1 MVFFPLYGI
10 IELSKFA
17 FKREDS
23 ILIQE
28 IVKTT
33 LLNCSLKDEDI
44 LIYKE
49 SVKKIHEELPRY
61 PLTGW
66 MDSPLQNQEAL
77 FTAIEQVAGEV
88 CACADVL
95 VVVGVG
101 GSFLGARA
109 IQEALKP
116 YFGLGKK
123 GIEVVYVGLNMSGA
137 YIKELLAYLDNKQV
151 YVNVISKSGGTMEPA
166 LAFRVMRLYMEKR
179 YGSKAAERIIVTTD
193 AKKGVLKGI
202 AEAAGYRQFI
212 IPSDIGGR
220 YSVLTPVGLL
230 PVAIAGIDIRELM
243 NGAKRAATE
252 LTEPDLAYN
261 DAYKYAVM
269 RHKLYEQGYK
279 IELLASFEPGL
290 SKFHEWWKQLFG
302 ESEGKNNKGLY
313 PSTVNFSTDLHAIG
327 QFIQE
332 GSQIMFETL
341 LHFHEIEGD
350 LAVPF
355 DVRNEDGLNYLTDRT
370 FNEINAISKQGTA
383 LAHAE
388 GNVPVIQLEL
398 PKLDAYHLGYL
409 IYFFMKACAMSACLL
424 NVNPFDQPGVEAY
437 KSKMLEL
444 LKQEKVT
451 K

>member
-1 MVFFPLYGI
+1 MLT
-10 IELSKFA
+10 
-17 FKREDS
+17 
-23 ILIQE
+23 E

-33 LLNCSLKDEDI
+33 LLNCSLDDSDI
-44 LIYKE
+44 LRYKDR
-49 SVKKIHEELPRY
+49 VKRIHDALPQY

-66 MDSPLQNQEAL
+66 MNSPLQDQEAL
-77 FTAIEQVAGEV
+77 ITSIERVASEV
-88 CACADVL
+88 RACADVL

-109 IQEALKP
+109 IQEALMP
-116 YFGLGKK
+116 YFGLAKC

-137 YIKELLAYLDNKQV
+137 YIKELLEYLDTKQV

-166 LAFRVMRLYMEKR
+166 LAFRVMRLYMEER
-179 YGSKAAERIIVTTD
+179 YGDKAIERIIVTTD
-193 AKKGVLKGI
+193 AEKGI
-202 AEAAGYRQFI
+202 LKEIADHAGYRQFV
-212 IPSDIGGR
+212 IPNDIGGR

-230 PVAIAGIDIRELM
+230 PVAVAGVNIRALM
-243 NGAKRAATE
+243 EGARYAATE
-252 LTEPDLAYN
+252 LAESDLEHN

-269 RHKLYEQGYK
+269 RHMLYEKGFT

-290 SKFHEWWKQLFG
+290 NKFHEWWKQLFG
-302 ESEGKNNKGLY
+302 ESEGKEHKGLY

-332 GSQIMFETL
+332 GSRVMFETL

-355 DVRNEDGLNYLTDRT
+355 DARNEDGLNYLSTRT

-388 GNVPVIQLEL
+388 GRVPVIQLEL

-424 NVNPFDQPGVEAY
+424 EVNPFDQPGVEAY
-437 KSKMLEL
+437 KRKMLEL
-444 LKQEKVT
+444 LKEEKVS

>member
-1 MVFFPLYGI
+1 VLT
-10 IELSKFA
+10 
-17 FKREDS
+17 
-23 ILIQE
+23 E

-33 LLNCSLKDEDI
+33 LLNCSLDDSDI
-44 LIYKE
+44 LRYKDR
-49 SVKKIHEELPRY
+49 VKRIHDALPQY

-66 MDSPLQNQEAL
+66 MNSPLQDQEAL
-77 FTAIEQVAGEV
+77 ITSIERVASEV
-88 CACADVL
+88 RACADVL

-109 IQEALKP
+109 IQEALMP
-116 YFGLGKK
+116 YFGLAKC

-137 YIKELLAYLDNKQV
+137 YIKELLEYLDTKQV

-166 LAFRVMRLYMEKR
+166 LAFRVMRLYMEER
-179 YGSKAAERIIVTTD
+179 YGDKAIERIIVTTD
-193 AKKGVLKGI
+193 AEKGI
-202 AEAAGYRQFI
+202 LKEIADHAGYRQFV
-212 IPSDIGGR
+212 IPNDIGGR

-230 PVAIAGIDIRELM
+230 PVAVAGVNIRALIE
-243 NGAKRAATE
+243 GARYAATE
-252 LTEPDLAYN
+252 LAESDLEHN

-269 RHKLYEQGYK
+269 RHMLYEKGFT

-290 SKFHEWWKQLFG
+290 NKFHEWWKQLFG
-302 ESEGKNNKGLY
+302 ESEGKEHKGLY

-332 GSQIMFETL
+332 GSRVMFETL
-341 LHFHEIEGD
+341 LHFHEIKGD

-355 DVRNEDGLNYLTDRT
+355 DARNEDGLNYLSTRT

-388 GNVPVIQLEL
+388 GRVPVIQLEL

-424 NVNPFDQPGVEAY
+424 EVNPFDQPGVEAY
-437 KSKMLEL
+437 KRKMLEL
-444 LKQEKVT
+444 LKEEKVS

>member
-1 MVFFPLYGI
+1 MLT
-10 IELSKFA
+10 
-17 FKREDS
+17 
-23 ILIQE
+23 E

-33 LLNCSLKDEDI
+33 LLNCSLDDSDLLRYKDR
-44 LIYKE
+44 
-49 SVKKIHEELPRY
+49 VKRIHDALPQY

-66 MDSPLQNQEAL
+66 MNSPLQDQEAL
-77 FTAIEQVAGEV
+77 ITSIERVASEV
-88 CACADVL
+88 RACADVL

-109 IQEALKP
+109 IQEALMP
-116 YFGLGKK
+116 YFGLAKC

-137 YIKELLAYLDNKQV
+137 YIKELLEYLDTKQV

-166 LAFRVMRLYMEKR
+166 LAFRVMRLYMEER
-179 YGSKAAERIIVTTD
+179 YGDKAIERIIVTTD
-193 AKKGVLKGI
+193 AENGILKGI
-202 AEAAGYRQFI
+202 ADNAGYRQFV
-212 IPSDIGGR
+212 IPNDIGGR

-230 PVAIAGIDIRELM
+230 PVAVAGVNIRALM
-243 NGAKRAATE
+243 DGARYAATE
-252 LTEPDLAYN
+252 LAESALEHN

-269 RHKLYEQGYK
+269 RHMLYEKGFT

-290 SKFHEWWKQLFG
+290 NKFHEWWKQLFG
-302 ESEGKNNKGLY
+302 ESEGKEHKGLY

-332 GSQIMFETL
+332 GSRVMFETL

-355 DVRNEDGLNYLTDRT
+355 DARNEDGLNYLSTRT

-388 GNVPVIQLEL
+388 GRVPVIQLEL

-424 NVNPFDQPGVEAY
+424 EVNPFDQPGVEAY
-437 KSKMLEL
+437 KRKMLEL
-444 LKQEKVT
+444 LKEEKVS

>member
-1 MVFFPLYGI
+1 MVF
-10 IELSKFA
+10 A
-17 FKREDS
+17 
-23 ILIQE
+23 E

-33 LLNCSLKDEDI
+33 LLNCSLDDSDLIQYKDR
-44 LIYKE
+44 
-49 SVKKIHEELPRY
+49 VKNIHNALPHY

-66 MDSPLQNQEAL
+66 IESPLQNQEGL
-77 FTAIEQVAGEV
+77 LTSIERVASEIR
-88 CACADVL
+88 ACADVL

-109 IQEALKP
+109 IQEALMP
-116 YFGLGKK
+116 YFGLAKG

-137 YIKELLAYLDNKQV
+137 YIKELLAYLDTKQV

-166 LAFRVMRLYMEKR
+166 LAFRVMRLYMEER
-179 YGSKAAERIIVTTD
+179 YGEKVTERIIVTTD
-193 AKKGVLKGI
+193 ADKGILKGI
-202 AEAAGYRQFI
+202 ADKAGYRQFV
-212 IPSDIGGR
+212 IPADVGGR

-230 PVAIAGIDIRELM
+230 PVAVAGVDIRALM
-243 NGAKRAATE
+243 DGARYAATE
-252 LTEPDLAYN
+252 LAEEDLEHN

-269 RHKLYEQGYK
+269 RHMLYEQGYT

-290 SKFHEWWKQLFG
+290 NKFHEWWKQLFG
-302 ESEGKNNKGLY
+302 ESEGKEHKGLY

-332 GSQIMFETL
+332 GSRVMFETL

-355 DVRNEDGLNYLTDRT
+355 DARNEDGLNYLSTRT

-388 GNVPVIQLEL
+388 GQVPVIQLEL

-424 NVNPFDQPGVEAY
+424 EVNPFDQPGVEAY
-437 KSKMLEL
+437 KRKMLEL
-444 LKQEKVT
+444 LKEEKVIS

>member
-1 MVFFPLYGI
+1 MVF
-10 IELSKFA
+10 A
-17 FKREDS
+17 
-23 ILIQE
+23 E

-33 LLNCSLKDEDI
+33 LLNCSLDDSDLIQYKDR
-44 LIYKE
+44 
-49 SVKKIHEELPRY
+49 VKNIHNALPHY

-66 MDSPLQNQEAL
+66 IESPLQNQEGL
-77 FTAIEQVAGEV
+77 LTSIERVASEIR
-88 CACADVL
+88 ACADVL

-109 IQEALKP
+109 IQEALMP
-116 YFGLGKK
+116 YFGLAKG

-137 YIKELLAYLDNKQV
+137 YIKELLTYLDTKQV

-166 LAFRVMRLYMEKR
+166 LAFRVMRLYMEER
-179 YGSKAAERIIVTTD
+179 YGEKVTERIIVTTD
-193 AKKGVLKGI
+193 AEKGVLKGI
-202 AEAAGYRQFI
+202 ADKAGYRQFI
-212 IPSDIGGR
+212 IPADVGGR

-230 PVAIAGIDIRELM
+230 PVAVAGVDIRALM
-243 NGAKRAATE
+243 DGARYAATE
-252 LTEPDLAYN
+252 LAEEDLGHN

-269 RHKLYEQGYK
+269 RHMLYEQGYT

-290 SKFHEWWKQLFG
+290 NKFHEWWKQLFG
-302 ESEGKNNKGLY
+302 ESEGKEHKGLY

-332 GSQIMFETL
+332 GSRVMFETL

-355 DVRNEDGLNYLTDRT
+355 DVRNEDGLNYLSTRT

-388 GNVPVIQLEL
+388 GQVPVIQLEL

-424 NVNPFDQPGVEAY
+424 EVNPFDQPGVEAY
-437 KSKMLEL
+437 KRKMLEL
-444 LKQEKVT
+444 LKEEKVIS

>member
-1 MVFFPLYGI
+1 MLT
-10 IELSKFA
+10 
-17 FKREDS
+17 
-23 ILIQE
+23 E

-33 LLNCSLKDEDI
+33 LLNCSLDDSDI
-44 LIYKE
+44 LRYKDR
-49 SVKKIHEELPRY
+49 VKRIHDALPQY
-61 PLTGW
+61 PLTRW
-66 MDSPLQNQEAL
+66 MDSRLQDQEAL
-77 FTAIEQVAGEV
+77 LTSIERVASEIR
-88 CACADVL
+88 ACADVL

-109 IQEALKP
+109 IQEALMP
-116 YFGLGKK
+116 YFGLAK
-123 GIEVVYVGLNMSGA
+123 GSIEVVYVGLNMSGA
-137 YIKELLAYLDNKQV
+137 YIKELLEYLNTKQV
-151 YVNVISKSGGTMEPA
+151 YINVISKSGGTMEPA
-166 LAFRVMRLYMEKR
+166 LAFRVMRLYMEER
-179 YGSKAAERIIVTTD
+179 YGDKSIERIIVTTD
-193 AKKGVLKGI
+193 AEKGILKGI
-202 AEAAGYRQFI
+202 ADNAGYRQFV
-212 IPSDIGGR
+212 IPNDIGGR

-230 PVAIAGIDIRELM
+230 PVAVAGVDIRALM
-243 NGAKRAATE
+243 DGAQQATTE
-252 LTEPDLAYN
+252 LAESDLAHN

-269 RHKLYEQGYK
+269 RHMLYEKGFT

-290 SKFHEWWKQLFG
+290 NKFHEWWKQLFG
-302 ESEGKNNKGLY
+302 ESEGKEHKGLY

-332 GSQIMFETL
+332 GSRVMFETL

-355 DVRNEDGLNYLTDRT
+355 DARNEDGLNYLSTRT

-388 GNVPVIQLEL
+388 GKVPVIQLEL

-424 NVNPFDQPGVEAY
+424 EVNPFDQPGVEAY
-437 KSKMLEL
+437 KRKMLEL
-444 LKQEKVT
+444 LKEEKVL